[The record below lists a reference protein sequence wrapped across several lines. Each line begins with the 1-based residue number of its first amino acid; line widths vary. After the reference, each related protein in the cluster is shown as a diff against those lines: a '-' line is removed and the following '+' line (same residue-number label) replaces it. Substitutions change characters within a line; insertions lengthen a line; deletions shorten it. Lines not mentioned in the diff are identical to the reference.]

1 VLYATAVGQLV
12 PEAARIISRLVYL
25 DGVSPPFA
33 LNRETLEAAAA
44 DVAGFLD
51 KACDMLRSG
60 DSCPGPDAR
69 EPYNN
74 MRLALPADLDAY
86 FRRKAKAFGD
96 LTRELEPLWSA
107 P

>member
-1 VLYATAVGQLV
+1 MRWPSDSSV
-12 PEAARIISRLVYL
+12 PDAARIVSRLIYL

-51 KACDMLRSG
+51 KACELLSRGRFMSGSGRARAVQRDAPCATRRS
-60 DSCPGPDAR
+60 R
-69 EPYNN
+69 
-74 MRLALPADLDAY
+74 RLLHS
-86 FRRKAKAFGD
+86 KAVAFGR
-96 LTRELEPLWSA
+96 LTRELDPLWSA